1 MDFKNGR
8 KEQAISALKIRVSI
22 KLFLIGAVKEKMGC
36 RGAIFSFKKIWLI
49 GLDNLKG
56 FLKVAVM
63 SKKQGYSE
71 NF

>member
-1 MDFKNGR
+1 
-8 KEQAISALKIRVSI
+8 VSI

-36 RGAIFSFKKIWLI
+36 RGAVFSSKKICVV
-49 GLDNLKG
+49 GPDNFKG
-56 FLKVAVM
+56 FLKVAGM

>member
-36 RGAIFSFKKIWLI
+36 RGAVFSSKKICLV
-49 GLDNLKG
+49 GPDNFKG
-56 FLKVAVM
+56 FLKVAGM